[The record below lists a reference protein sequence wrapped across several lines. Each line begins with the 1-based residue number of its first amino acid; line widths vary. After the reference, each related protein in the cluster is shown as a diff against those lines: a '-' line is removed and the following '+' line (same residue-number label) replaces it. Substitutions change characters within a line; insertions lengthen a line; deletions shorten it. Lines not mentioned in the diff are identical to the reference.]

1 MHEDDLGAGEA
12 AEGPSQQAQ
21 RLLRRPPDGDMD
33 PRVDVVAAGEMPAGT
48 SVDEGIHGGAG
59 GGGGGGGGGGRG
71 GGGPAG
77 GVGVFDGEV
86 DSSNPRGLSGGTW
99 AACSASSLL
108 AAAALLW

>member
-1 MHEDDLGAGEA
+1 MMR
-12 AEGPSQQAQ
+12 
-21 RLLRRPPDGDMD
+21 RLLPLLGVLVLLCAASL
-33 PRVDVVAAGEMPAGT
+33 VDLT
-48 SVDEGIHGGAG
+48 EGA
-59 GGGGGGGGGGRG
+59 GGGGGGGRG

>member
-1 MHEDDLGAGEA
+1 MMR
-12 AEGPSQQAQ
+12 
-21 RLLRRPPDGDMD
+21 RLLPLLGVLVLLCAASL
-33 PRVDVVAAGEMPAGT
+33 VDLTE
-48 SVDEGIHGGAG
+48 GAG